1 MKLDSIYNN
10 LPQELCLY
18 IQDLHY
24 SNYHYDLMQ
33 KSKNQIKIK
42 GILHYLNNIPD
53 VDEDNT
59 TKAERMKYVLQ
70 LSNCNC
76 CDKHI
81 KNRPSLLQYL
91 NGYVPEYDTK
101 HISYYSCK
109 CKCKYY
115 IDSFCWIDNDEI
127 IDFNSI
133 DFNSIK
139 RNRSYTWS
147 N

>member
-1 MKLDSIYNN
+1 MELNSIYNN
-10 LPQELCLY
+10 LPNELCLY

-24 SNYHYDLMQ
+24 SNYHYNLMQ
-33 KSKNQIKIK
+33 KNKKQIELK
-42 GILHYLNNIPD
+42 GLLNYLNNIQN

-59 TKAERMKYVLQ
+59 TKAERIKYVLQ
-70 LSNCNC
+70 LSNCKC

-81 KNRPSLLQYL
+81 NHRPSLLKYL

-101 HISYYSCK
+101 HFSYYSCM

-127 IDFNSI
+127 VEFDNN
-133 DFNSIK
+133 DNNIK
-139 RNRSYTWS
+139 RSRSYTWS